1 MNHPEA
7 TSMALSILRSGDPFQ
22 WYVIT
27 LLALTLYVYLNEF
40 SKKNWKGIAAGLSL
54 YMVHWFV
61 EIVNALIQH
70 FSGHALWT
78 VPTGTA
84 FLILVG
90 VGIEI
95 SLMFSIAGLILSKL
109 LPEDTGLKI
118 AGINNRLL
126 FAIANAAFYS
136 IFEIFL
142 VKTPTFVWVWPW
154 WGPSRFS
161 LPCISRSSWPRSTP
175 TTGHRRSRR
184 PSSAGSSRSM
194 PSPWWCSPGSSGGY
208 DSHEGVGG
216 PERPC
221 PRLRSDKHSFFVLI
235 YLLSFSSSSMIHSSG
250 GRLLMS
256 WTSMARMTRCLSTMM
271 IARSVVP
278 SVRRT
283 P

>member
-1 MNHPEA
+1 MHNPEA
-7 TSMALSILRSGDPFQ
+7 TAMALSILRSGDPFQ

-40 SKKNWKGIAAGLSL
+40 SKKNWNGIAAGLSL

-109 LPEDTGLKI
+109 LPEDPNLKI
-118 AGINNRLL
+118 MGINNRLL
-126 FAIANAAFYS
+126 FAVGNAAFYS

-154 WGPSRFS
+154 WGSIPVFITVYIPFF
-161 LPCISRSSWPRSTP
+161 LAAFYAFDWPP
-175 TTGHRRSRR
+175 QKQK
-184 PSSAGSSRSM
+184 AFI
-194 PSPWWCSPGSSGGY
+194 GG
-208 DSHEGVGG
+208 
-216 PERPC
+216 
-221 PRLRSDKHSFFVLI
+221 LFVLNA
-235 YLLSFSSSSMIHSSG
+235 LS
-250 GRLLMS
+250 L
-256 WTSMARMTRCLSTMM
+256 
-271 IARSVVP
+271 VVFAGILKWI
-278 SVRRT
+278 
-283 P
+283 